1 MVESDSW
8 ICAQAPW
15 QLTSLVWRHNGIET
29 AQLMLP
35 TKVWHSSL
43 KPSVTHTHTHTHT
56 HQQHHILKAAKERC
70 FISVYKTISFPCKW
84 MSASAPPLSIPL
96 KLAGI
101 KGSPGGWGTCVF
113 VIQGTAAW
121 ISKPPPGTAP
131 PRRTA
136 RPGLGCSPAPL
147 TPVCWG
153 QSWTPYIYCVSSFM
167 KDNHRPLTK
176 TS

>member
-1 MVESDSW
+1 MVESESW

-43 KPSVTHTHTHTHT
+43 KPSVTHTHTH
-56 HQQHHILKAAKERC
+56 QPHHMLKAAKEHC
-70 FISVYKTISFPCKW
+70 FISVSTTISFPCKW

-96 KLAGI
+96 KLAGVAR
-101 KGSPGGWGTCVF
+101 SPGGWSTCVF

-121 ISKPPPGTAP
+121 ISKPPPGDSTLLASP
-131 PRRTA
+131 PHA
-136 RPGLGCSPAPL
+136 CLLRPIMDPL
-147 TPVCWG
+147 HLLCLLFHERQP
-153 QSWTPYIYCVSSFM
+153 QAFDSNLISSSNQQVQNTM
-167 KDNHRPLTK
+167 
-176 TS
+176 